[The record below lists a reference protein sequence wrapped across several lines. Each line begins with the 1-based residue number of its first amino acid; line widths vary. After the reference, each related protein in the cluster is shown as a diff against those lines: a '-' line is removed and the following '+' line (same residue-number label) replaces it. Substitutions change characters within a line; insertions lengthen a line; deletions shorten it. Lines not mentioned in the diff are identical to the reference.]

1 MPEHTLS
8 NTAANIDSALTR
20 VVGADTSPTAAS
32 QNMVTSGG
40 VKAAID
46 AIGSGSAAIITVD
59 SFTGSALE
67 DSNDGL
73 TSTNTAVPTSKAVV
87 EYVGNNVFTA
97 ARSSTLSTVQSQQN
111 VWYSATTGTTLAPG
125 GYQILISYQYQG
137 DYYSFNT
144 LGNNGKIQI
153 LVGGNAFHTKTIY
166 DTNSAYVTINTGFN
180 FAYLPSGGELS
191 YRIRNENGTFNQS
204 TGKIRNV
211 SFTCMRVARI

>member
-125 GYQILISYQYQG
+125 GYQILISYQYSG
-137 DYYSFNT
+137 DYFYLNSS
-144 LGNNGKIQI
+144 LQNNGKIEI
-153 LVGGNAFHTKTIY
+153 LVGGNAFHTKTF
-166 DTNSAYVTINTGFN
+166 TSTSGFVTQNTGYKFG
-180 FAYLPSGGELS
+180 YLPSGGELS

-211 SFTCMRVARI
+211 SFSCIRVARI